1 MLFFRGVCGDVSE
14 CKQKRGLNSTLPLG
28 SSPWS
33 QSWPRCQHSFLLI
46 QIKIQSLSWFYHDVR
61 AMDCQRNSASNWR
74 VFPPSCHRLQ
84 IFTLMPMQWPT
95 SPNWVSPHI
104 MRRTSLVTCNPSNL
118 SFWSALDLLLF
129 WWSQKIVRFR
139 NHAASLAEH
148 WHGSSA
154 QQNWNYCTMST
165 QSTLWRVRW
174 DQRYLITWLHVK
186 KSR

>member
-1 MLFFRGVCGDVSE
+1 MITKLAKMPAQFPFDSDQNSKFVLVSTFITMSGQWIV
-14 CKQKRGLNSTLPLG
+14 K
-28 SSPWS
+28 
-33 QSWPRCQHSFLLI
+33 
-46 QIKIQSLSWFYHDVR
+46 
-61 AMDCQRNSASNWR
+61 CQRNSASNWR
-74 VFPPSCHRLQ
+74 VLPPSCHRLK

-165 QSTLWRVRW
+165 PSTLWRVRW
-174 DQRYLITWLHVK
+174 DQRHLITWLHVK